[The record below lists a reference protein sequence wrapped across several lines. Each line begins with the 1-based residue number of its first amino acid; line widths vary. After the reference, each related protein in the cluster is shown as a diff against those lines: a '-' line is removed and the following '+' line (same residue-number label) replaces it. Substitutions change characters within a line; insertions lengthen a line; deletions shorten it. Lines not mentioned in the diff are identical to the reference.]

1 LQRSN
6 LLNMTDD
13 YVDLDEFQYVKAT

>member
-13 YVDLDEFQYVKAT
+13 YVDLDEFQYVRAT